1 MRGILYHAMANEK
14 QRAVAVCT
22 VCSRRYAAEQQLDGN
37 IRLLGRAAC
46 DCGSTTFRLISSD
59 FEIVDEFD
67 EQER

>member
-1 MRGILYHAMANEK
+1 MANKK
-14 QRAVAVCT
+14 QWTIAVCT
-22 VCSRRYAAEQQLDGN
+22 VCSRIYAAEQQLDGY

-46 DCGSTTFRLISSD
+46 DCGSTTFRLISSN

>member
-1 MRGILYHAMANEK
+1 MMVNEK
-14 QRAVAVCT
+14 QRAIAVCT
-22 VCSRRYAAEQQLDGN
+22 MCGRRYAAEQRSDGN